1 MLNVELQNT
10 KKQHNTL
17 IVKLL
22 QKYAENG
29 VFAANVCVVEKKR
42 VDLAIDC
49 LSFSQYISTP
59 TFAPFIQGLLSGE
72 RSVSWLVGGRF
83 SYRISASTKE
93 SGSRSR
99 TLFSL

>member
-22 QKYAENG
+22 QEYDKNV
-29 VFAANVCVVEKKR
+29 VFAANVCVAEKKR

-49 LSFSQYISTP
+49 Y
-59 TFAPFIQGLLSGE
+59 
-72 RSVSWLVGGRF
+72 RF
-83 SYRISASTKE
+83 SERMEAKGNME
-93 SGSRSR
+93 MRWEQP
-99 TLFSL
+99 

>member
-22 QKYAENG
+22 QEYAENG

-42 VDLAIDC
+42 VDL
-49 LSFSQYISTP
+49 
-59 TFAPFIQGLLSGE
+59 GV
-72 RSVSWLVGGRF
+72 R
-83 SYRISASTKE
+83 RISKKKRMEAKGNME
-93 SGSRSR
+93 MRWE
-99 TLFSL
+99 

>member
-22 QKYAENG
+22 QEYAKNG
-29 VFAANVCVVEKKR
+29 VFAANVCVAEKKR

-49 LSFSQYISTP
+49 Y
-59 TFAPFIQGLLSGE
+59 
-72 RSVSWLVGGRF
+72 RF
-83 SYRISASTKE
+83 SERMEAK
-93 SGSRSR
+93 GNMVMRWQQP
-99 TLFSL
+99 

>member
-17 IVKLL
+17 IVRRL

-42 VDLAIDC
+42 VDLAIDRN
-49 LSFSQYISTP
+49 SK
-59 TFAPFIQGLLSGE
+59 
-72 RSVSWLVGGRF
+72 
-83 SYRISASTKE
+83 TKRME
-93 SGSRSR
+93 AKGNMEMRCE
-99 TLFSL
+99 